1 MKKEKR
7 PAMPEQNQG
16 DVSLRGQ
23 DKDTPKLSKRQSK
36 VCDLLLTGKYS
47 ATDITI
53 ILGYCDPRSYISIL
67 RHKGIA
73 VCDEWVEKKD
83 TRFKKYW
90 ISELA

>member
-16 DVSLRGQ
+16 DVSFEQHKG
-23 DKDTPKLSKRQSK
+23 TPKLTKRQRK
-36 VCDLLLTGKYS
+36 VYDLLLTGKYS

-53 ILGYCDPRSYISIL
+53 ILGYCDPRSYIAIL
-67 RHKGIA
+67 RGKGIA

-90 ISELA
+90 IKELA